1 MNINKI
7 TVDSKTHTLRPYGTC
22 ATAAGT
28 VAKEVTCS
36 DFTLFT
42 NATIIV
48 NFLGANTASAPTLNV
63 NNTGAK
69 TITGFES
76 SSVLSGLCEFMYD
89 GTNWCLLST
98 TKSSSSSSTPSD
110 IPADIDYKNLN
121 STEYVVAATDIDEH
135 FDDVIALHPQQIC
148 IGNPQGLV
156 VAPIVN
162 TGTPESTS
170 KPIQA
175 DVEFNSEDIFIYT
188 GTETLSA
195 SDLIPTG
202 TLQSSGYTDRADYTF
217 NTTLPAYHEVFL
229 VCFAWDLVNGS
240 YILNSNST
248 TSWYKFLDSNRISAI
263 IPDDA
268 GFEEYTSPD
277 SSNVYIKIGRSGSVE
292 NRMELYK
299 EKKVYI
305 YKNHRL
311 HNIDLE
317 SYINS
322 LSSKTRLNSVEYK
335 TCTVT
340 SSNSPASISYYQLCA
355 SHTLD
360 SFIVPLIRGNG
371 TGTSKTATS
380 WPINPKKIFFSK
392 NSYSDNS
399 VIAKEALVSSGS
411 IGARAKYSFNSDLP
425 AYHEVYLKGTYVPS
439 RGFFQLD
446 TTSTTSWYVFV
457 DSSIINASTPDANTW
472 RSKFVSG
479 AYYINIGHSG
489 ATANDLELYEEKPL
503 LYFDGSFLVDGY
515 TANLGSTSGGSTTTE
530 MTPIPLNKNVD
541 YPAFNY
547 DIYQYR
553 LCTSFLNGS
562 IIPLVAGDSQNGVSD
577 TNKTPIS
584 SRFNP
589 EDIFYYSGS
598 STVRAGTNI
607 PANTLYSTYYIP
619 ETRYTF
625 NSTLS
630 AGYEV
635 FLVGTYNSSDNAF
648 QLDTSSNT
656 SWYLFVDPIE
666 TWPIYRQNFTAGKY
680 YIKIGRAGRTA
691 NTMQL
696 YEKKQLL
703 YFNGS
708 WLLNGYTAGLSG
720 SAAAT
725 NQVVTAS
732 SVDSIDTS
740 TLNEGDVA
748 LIV

>member
-22 ATAAGT
+22 TTAAGT
-28 VAKEVTCS
+28 AAKVVSCS

-42 NATIIV
+42 NATVIV
-48 NFLGANTASAPTLNV
+48 KFSNANTTSAPTLNV

-98 TKSSSSSSTPSD
+98 TKSSSTTPSD
-110 IPADIDYKNLN
+110 IPTDIDYKNLN

-148 IGNPQGLV
+148 IGNPQGLAV
-156 VAPIVN
+156 TPIVN
-162 TGTPESTS
+162 TSTPESTS

-175 DVEFNSEDIFIYT
+175 DVEFIPEDIFIYT

-195 SDLIPTG
+195 SDLIPAG

-217 NTTLPAYHEVFL
+217 NTTLPAFHEVFL

-248 TSWYKFLDSNRISAI
+248 TSWYKFLDSNRSNTV
-263 IPDDA
+263 IPDNA

-322 LSSKTRLNSVEYK
+322 LSSKTRLNSAEYK
-335 TCTVT
+335 TYVT
-340 SSNSPASISYYQLCA
+340 HTSNTPASISYYQLCA
-355 SHTLD
+355 SYFTD
-360 SFIVPLIRGNG
+360 GYIVPLIKGSG
-371 TGTSKTATS
+371 TGNNKPATS
-380 WPINPKKIFFSK
+380 WGINPKKIFFSK
-392 NSYSDNS
+392 NSYSANN

-411 IGARAKYSFNSDLP
+411 IGAKAKYSFNSVLP

-457 DSSIINASTPDANTW
+457 DSSILNASTPDINTW

-503 LYFDGSFLVDGY
+503 LYFDGLFLVDGY

-541 YPAFNY
+541 YSAFNY
-547 DIYQYR
+547 SIYQYR
-553 LCTSFLNGS
+553 LCASFLNGS
-562 IIPLVAGDSQNGVSD
+562 VVALVAGDSQNGVSD
-577 TNKTPIS
+577 TNKTPFS
-584 SRFNP
+584 SLFNP

-598 STVRAGTNI
+598 STVSAGTNI
-607 PANTLYSTYYIP
+607 PANKLYSTYYIP

-625 NSTLS
+625 NSTLP
-630 AGYEV
+630 AGYEI
-635 FLVGTYNSSDNAF
+635 FLVGSYNRTSNGF
-648 QLDTSSNT
+648 TLDTSSNT
-656 SWYLFVDPIE
+656 SWYLFVDPTE
-666 TWPIYRQNFTAGKY
+666 TWSLYRQNFTIGKY

-696 YEKKQLL
+696 YERKQLL
-703 YFNGS
+703 YFNGA
-708 WLLNGYTAGLSG
+708 WLLNGYMEGLSG
-720 SAAAT
+720 SATT

-732 SVDSIDTS
+732 SVDDIDTS

>member
-22 ATAAGT
+22 STAAGT
-28 VAKEVTCS
+28 AAKVVSCS

-42 NATIIV
+42 NATVIV
-48 NFLGANTASAPTLNV
+48 KFSNANTASVPTLNV

-76 SSVLSGLCEFMYD
+76 SSVLRGLCEFMYD

-98 TKSSSSSSTPSD
+98 TKSSSTPSD
-110 IPADIDYKNLN
+110 IPTDIDYKNLN
-121 STEYVVAATDIDEH
+121 STEYVVAATNIDER

-148 IGNPQGLV
+148 IGSPQGLV

-162 TGTPESTS
+162 TSTPESTS

-175 DVEFNSEDIFIYT
+175 DAGFIPKDIFIYT

-195 SDLIPTG
+195 SDLIPAG

-217 NTTLPAYHEVFL
+217 NTTLPAFHEVFL
-229 VCFAWDLVNGS
+229 VCFAWNLVNDSS

-248 TSWYKFLDSNRISAI
+248 TSWYKFLDSNRINTV

-305 YKNHRL
+305 YKDHRL

-335 TCTVT
+335 TYVT
-340 SSNSPASISYYQLCA
+340 HSSNTPASISYYQLCA
-355 SHTLD
+355 SYFTD
-360 SFIVPLIRGNG
+360 GYIVPLIKESG
-371 TGTSKTATS
+371 TGTSKSATL
-380 WPINPKKIFFSK
+380 WGINPKKIFFSK
-392 NSYSDNS
+392 KSYSANS
-399 VIAKEALVSSGS
+399 VIAKESLVSSGS

-439 RGFFQLD
+439 RGYFQLD

-457 DSSIINASTPDANTW
+457 DSSILNASSPNVNTW

-503 LYFDGSFLVDGY
+503 LYFDGLFLVDGY
-515 TANLGSTSGGSTTTE
+515 TANLESTSGGSTTTE

-541 YPAFNY
+541 YSAFNY

-553 LCTSFLNGS
+553 LCVSFLTGS
-562 IIPLVAGDSQNGVSD
+562 IVPLVAGDSQNGVSD
-577 TNKTPIS
+577 TNKTPFS
-584 SRFNP
+584 SPFIP

-598 STVRAGTNI
+598 STVSAGTNI

-625 NSTLS
+625 NSTLP
-630 AGYEV
+630 AGYEI
-635 FLVGTYNSSDNAF
+635 FLVGTYKSSNNAF
-648 QLDTSSNT
+648 TLDTSSNT
-656 SWYLFVDPIE
+656 SWYLFVDP
-666 TWPIYRQNFTAGKY
+666 TVTRGPYRSNFTTGKY

-696 YEKKQLL
+696 YERKQLL
-703 YFNGS
+703 YFNGA
-708 WLLNGYTAGLSG
+708 WLLNGYTVSD
-720 SAAAT
+720 SATT
-725 NQVVTAS
+725 N
-732 SVDSIDTS
+732 
-740 TLNEGDVA
+740 
-748 LIV
+748 

>member
-7 TVDSKTHTLRPYGTC
+7 TVDSNTHTLRPYGTC

-28 VAKEVTCS
+28 AAKVVSCS

-42 NATIIV
+42 NATVIV
-48 NFLGANTASAPTLNV
+48 KFSNANTASAPTLDV

-98 TKSSSSSSTPSD
+98 TKSSSTTPSD
-110 IPADIDYKNLN
+110 IPTDIDYKNLN
-121 STEYVVAATDIDEH
+121 STEYVVAATDIDER
-135 FDDVIALHPQQIC
+135 FDNVIALHPQQIC
-148 IGNPQGLV
+148 IGSPQGLV

-162 TGTPESTS
+162 TSTPESTS

-175 DVEFNSEDIFIYT
+175 DIGFIPEDIFIYT

-195 SDLIPTG
+195 SDLIPAG

-217 NTTLPAYHEVFL
+217 NTTLPAFHEVFL

-240 YILNSNST
+240 YVLNSDST
-248 TSWYKFLDSNRISAI
+248 TSWYKFLDSNRINTV
-263 IPDDA
+263 IPNDA

-305 YKNHRL
+305 YKDHRL

-335 TCTVT
+335 TYVT
-340 SSNSPASISYYQLCA
+340 HSSNTPASISYYQLCA
-355 SHTLD
+355 SYFTD
-360 SFIVPLIRGNG
+360 GYIVPLIKGSG
-371 TGTSKTATS
+371 TGTSKPAAS
-380 WPINPKKIFFSK
+380 WGINPKKIFFSK
-392 NSYSDNS
+392 KSYSANS
-399 VIAKEALVSSGS
+399 VITKESLVSSGS

-457 DSSIINASTPDANTW
+457 DSSILNASSPDAATW

-541 YPAFNY
+541 YWAFNY

-553 LCTSFLNGS
+553 LCASFLNGS
-562 IIPLVAGDSQNGVSD
+562 VVALVAGDSQNGVSD
-577 TNKTPIS
+577 TSKVPFS
-584 SRFNP
+584 SLFNP
-589 EDIFYYSGS
+589 EDIYYYSGS
-598 STVRAGTNI
+598 STVSAGTNI

-625 NSTLS
+625 NSTLP
-630 AGYEV
+630 AGYEI
-635 FLVGTYNSSDNAF
+635 FLVGSYNRTSNGF
-648 QLDTSSNT
+648 TLDTSSNT
-656 SWYLFVDPIE
+656 SWYLFVDPTE
-666 TWPIYRQNFTAGKY
+666 TWSLYRQNFTSGKY

-696 YEKKQLL
+696 YERKQLL

-720 SAAAT
+720 SATA

-732 SVDSIDTS
+732 SVDDIDTS

>member
-22 ATAAGT
+22 TTAAGT
-28 VAKEVTCS
+28 TAKVVSCS

-42 NATIIV
+42 NATVIV
-48 NFLGANTASAPTLNV
+48 KFSNANTASAPTLNV
-63 NNTGAK
+63 NGTGAK

-98 TKSSSSSSTPSD
+98 TKSSPSTPSD
-110 IPADIDYKNLN
+110 IPTDIDYKNLN
-121 STEYVVAATDIDEH
+121 STEYVVAAANIDER

-162 TGTPESTS
+162 TSTPESTS
-170 KPIQA
+170 KPIQETA
-175 DVEFNSEDIFIYT
+175 GFLPEDIFIYT

-195 SDLIPTG
+195 SELIPAG
-202 TLQSSGYTDRADYTF
+202 TLQSSGYTDLANYTF

-229 VCFAWDLVNGS
+229 VCDTWGLKDIGS
-240 YILNSNST
+240 YFLNTSST
-248 TSWYKFLDSNRISAI
+248 TSWYKFLDSSRSSKR

-268 GFEEYTSPD
+268 GFEEFTDLD
-277 SSNVYIKIGRSGSVE
+277 SSKVYIKIGRSGSVE
-292 NRMELYK
+292 NRMELYR

-305 YKNHRL
+305 YKDHELFDINP
-311 HNIDLE
+311 E
-317 SYINS
+317 SFLNS
-322 LSSKTRLNSVEYK
+322 KIKLNSVEYK
-335 TCTVT
+335 TYVT
-340 SSNSPASISYYQLCA
+340 NSSNTPAIIDTYDLCA
-355 SHTLD
+355 SCYTD
-360 SFIVPLIRGNG
+360 SFIVPLP
-371 TGTSKTATS
+371 SS
-380 WPINPKKIFFSK
+380 WGINPKKIFFNK
-392 NSYSDNS
+392 KRQYLANS
-399 VIAKEALVSSGS
+399 VIDKEALVSSGRVRVGKS
-411 IGARAKYSFNSDLP
+411 YAFNSDLP
-425 AYHEVYLKGTYVPS
+425 AYHEVYLKGTYNS
-439 RGFFQLD
+439 ERGHFTLD
-446 TTSTTSWYVFV
+446 TSSTTSWYVFV
-457 DSSIINASTPDANTW
+457 DSSIFNASSPNITNW

-489 ATANDLELYEEKPL
+489 TTANDLELYEEKPL
-503 LYFDGSFLVDGY
+503 LYFDGLFLVDGY
-515 TANLGSTSGGSTTTE
+515 TANLGSTSGGGTTTE

-541 YPAFNY
+541 YSAFNY

-562 IIPLVAGDSQNGVSD
+562 VVALVAGDSQNGVSD
-577 TNKTPIS
+577 TSKAPFS
-584 SRFNP
+584 SLFNP
-589 EDIFYYSGS
+589 ENIYYYSGS
-598 STVRAGTNI
+598 STVSAGTNI

-619 ETRYTF
+619 ATRDTF

-635 FLVGTYNSSDNAF
+635 FLVGSYNRTSNGF
-648 QLDTSSNT
+648 TLDTSSNT
-656 SWYLFVDPIE
+656 SWYLFVDPTE
-666 TWPIYRQNFTAGKY
+666 TWSLYRQNFTSGKY

-696 YEKKQLL
+696 YERKQLL
-703 YFNGS
+703 YFNGM

-720 SAAAT
+720 GSATA
-725 NQVVTAS
+725 NRVITAS
-732 SVDSIDTS
+732 SVDNIDTS

>member
-22 ATAAGT
+22 TTAAGT
-28 VAKEVTCS
+28 AAKVVSCS

-42 NATIIV
+42 NATVIV
-48 NFLGANTASAPTLNV
+48 KFSNANTASVPTLNV

-76 SSVLSGLCEFMYD
+76 SSVLRGLCEFMYD

-98 TKSSSSSSTPSD
+98 TKSSSSTPSD
-110 IPADIDYKNLN
+110 IPTDIDYKNLN
-121 STEYVVAATDIDEH
+121 STEYVVAATSIDER

-148 IGNPQGLV
+148 IGSPQGLV

-162 TGTPESTS
+162 TSTPESTS

-175 DVEFNSEDIFIYT
+175 DAGFIPKDIFIYT

-195 SDLIPTG
+195 SDLIPAG

-217 NTTLPAYHEVFL
+217 NTTLPAFHEVFL
-229 VCFAWDLVNGS
+229 VCFAWNLVNDSS

-248 TSWYKFLDSNRISAI
+248 TSWYKFLDSNRINTV
-263 IPDDA
+263 IPDNA

-305 YKNHRL
+305 YKDHRL

-335 TCTVT
+335 TYVT
-340 SSNSPASISYYQLCA
+340 HSSNTPASISYYQLCA
-355 SHTLD
+355 SYFTD
-360 SFIVPLIRGNG
+360 SYIVPLIKESG
-371 TGTSKTATS
+371 TGTSKSATL
-380 WPINPKKIFFSK
+380 WGINPKKIFFSK
-392 NSYSDNS
+392 KSYSANS
-399 VIAKEALVSSGS
+399 VIAKESLVSSGS

-439 RGFFQLD
+439 RGYFQLD

-457 DSSIINASTPDANTW
+457 DSSILNASSPNVNTW

-503 LYFDGSFLVDGY
+503 LYFDGLFLVDGY
-515 TANLGSTSGGSTTTE
+515 TANLESTSGGSTTTE

-541 YPAFNY
+541 YSAFNY

-553 LCTSFLNGS
+553 LCASFLNGS

-584 SRFNP
+584 SPFNP

-598 STVRAGTNI
+598 STVSAGTNI

-625 NSTLS
+625 NSTLP

-635 FLVGTYNSSDNAF
+635 FLVGSYDRASNGFT
-648 QLDTSSNT
+648 LDTSSNT
-656 SWYLFVDPIE
+656 SWYLFVDPTL
-666 TWPIYRQNFTAGKY
+666 TWSLYRQNFTTSKY

-696 YEKKQLL
+696 YERKQLL
-703 YFNGS
+703 YFNGTR
-708 WLLNGYTAGLSG
+708 LLNGYTVSG
-720 SAAAT
+720 ST
-725 NQVVTAS
+725 TA
-732 SVDSIDTS
+732 
-740 TLNEGDVA
+740 N
-748 LIV
+748 

>member
-22 ATAAGT
+22 DTAAGT
-28 VAKEVTCS
+28 TAKVVSCS

-42 NATIIV
+42 NATVIV
-48 NFLGANTASAPTLNV
+48 KFSNANTASAPTLNV

-98 TKSSSSSSTPSD
+98 TKTGGNLPT
-110 IPADIDYKNLN
+110 DIDYKNLN
-121 STEYVVAATDIDEH
+121 STEYVVAAADIDER

-148 IGNPQGLV
+148 IGSPQGLG
-156 VAPIVN
+156 VAPIAN
-162 TGTPESTS
+162 TSTPESTS
-170 KPIQA
+170 KPIQETA
-175 DVEFNSEDIFIYT
+175 GFLPEDIFIYT
-188 GTETLSA
+188 GTEVLSA
-195 SDLIPTG
+195 SELIPAG

-217 NTTLPAYHEVFL
+217 NTTLPAFHEVFL

-240 YILNSNST
+240 YILNSDST
-248 TSWYKFLDSNRISAI
+248 TSWYKFLDSNRINTV

-305 YKNHRL
+305 YKDHRL

-335 TCTVT
+335 TYVIH
-340 SSNSPASISYYQLCA
+340 SSNTPASISYYQLCA
-355 SHTLD
+355 SYFTD
-360 SFIVPLIRGNG
+360 GYIVPLIKESG
-371 TGTSKTATS
+371 TGTSKPAAS
-380 WPINPKKIFFSK
+380 WGINPKKIFFSK
-392 NSYSDNS
+392 KSYSANS
-399 VIAKEALVSSGS
+399 VIAKESLVSSGS

-457 DSSIINASTPDANTW
+457 DSSILNASSPDVNTW
-472 RSKFVSG
+472 RSKFVKG

-503 LYFDGSFLVDGY
+503 LYFDGLFLVDGY
-515 TANLGSTSGGSTTTE
+515 TAGLGSTSGGSTTTE

-541 YPAFNY
+541 YSAFNY

-553 LCTSFLNGS
+553 LCASFLNDS
-562 IIPLVAGDSQNGVSD
+562 VVALVEGDPQNGVSD
-577 TNKTPIS
+577 TSKAPFS
-584 SRFNP
+584 SLFNP

-598 STVRAGTNI
+598 STVSAGTNI

-635 FLVGTYNSSDNAF
+635 FLVGTYNSSNNAF
-648 QLDTSSNT
+648 QLDTSNST
-656 SWYLFVDPIE
+656 SWYLFVDPTE
-666 TWPIYRQNFTAGKY
+666 TWPLYRQNFTAGKY

-740 TLNEGDVA
+740 TLKEGDVA

>member
-7 TVDSKTHTLRPYGTC
+7 TVDSNTHTLRPYGTC

-28 VAKEVTCS
+28 AMKEVTCS
-36 DFTLFT
+36 DFTLYT

-48 NFLGANTASAPTLNV
+48 KFLDTNTVAAPTLNV
-63 NNTGAK
+63 NGTGAK

-98 TKSSSSSSTPSD
+98 TKSSSSSSTTPSD
-110 IPADIDYKNLN
+110 IPTDIDYKNLN

-148 IGNPQGLV
+148 IGNPQGLAV
-156 VAPIVN
+156 TPIVN
-162 TGTPESTS
+162 TSTPESTS

-175 DVEFNSEDIFIYT
+175 DVEFNPEDIFIYT

-195 SDLIPTG
+195 SDLIPAG

-217 NTTLPAYHEVFL
+217 NTTLPAFHEVYL

-240 YILNSNST
+240 YILNSDST
-248 TSWYKFLDSNRISAI
+248 TSWYKFLDSNRISTV

-305 YKNHRL
+305 YKDHRL

-335 TCTVT
+335 TYVT
-340 SSNSPASISYYQLCA
+340 HSSNTPAVISYYELCA
-355 SHTLD
+355 SYFTD
-360 SFIVPLIRGNG
+360 GYIVPLIKSSG
-371 TGTSKTATS
+371 TGTNKPATS
-380 WPINPKKIFFSK
+380 WGINPKKIFFSK
-392 NSYSDNS
+392 KSYSANS
-399 VIAKEALVSSGS
+399 VIAKESLVSSGS

-457 DSSIINASTPDANTW
+457 DSSILNASTPNVNTW

-503 LYFDGSFLVDGY
+503 LYFDGLFLVDGY

-541 YPAFNY
+541 YWAFNY

-553 LCTSFLNGS
+553 LCASHSNGS
-562 IIPLVAGDSQNGVSD
+562 IIPLVGQGDIND
-577 TNKTPIS
+577 TTKTPCS
-584 SRFNP
+584 FPFNP
-589 EDIFYYSGS
+589 EDIYYYN
-598 STVRAGTNI
+598 GTLAISAFDVI
-607 PANTLYSTYYIP
+607 PNNTLYSTYYIP
-619 ETRYTF
+619 EVRYTF
-625 NSTLS
+625 NSSLTS
-630 AGYEV
+630 DMEI
-635 FLVGTYNSSDNAF
+635 FLVGTYNSSNNLF
-648 QLDTSSNT
+648 QLDTSSAT
-656 SWYLFVDPIE
+656 SWYLVADP
-666 TWPIYRQNFTAGKY
+666 RQVSWSSYISVFTAGKY
-680 YIKIGRAGRTA
+680 YIKIGRTGWTN

-703 YFNGS
+703 YCNGS
-708 WLLNGYTAGLSG
+708 YLLNGYTAGLSG
-720 SAAAT
+720 GSATA
-725 NQVVTAS
+725 NHVVTAS
-732 SVDSIDTS
+732 SVDDINTS

>member
-48 NFLGANTASAPTLNV
+48 KFLDANTASAPTLNV

-98 TKSSSSSSTPSD
+98 TKSSSSSSTTPSD
-110 IPADIDYKNLN
+110 IPTDIDYKNLN
-121 STEYVVAATDIDEH
+121 STEYVVAATDIDER

-148 IGNPQGLV
+148 IGSPQGLGI
-156 VAPIVN
+156 APIAN
-162 TGTPESTS
+162 TSTPESTS

-175 DVEFNSEDIFIYT
+175 DAIFRPEDIFIYT

-195 SDLIPTG
+195 SDIIPSG
-202 TLQSSGYTDRADYTF
+202 TLQSSGYTDHANYTF
-217 NTTLPAYHEVFL
+217 NTTLPVFHEVFL
-229 VCFAWDLVNGS
+229 VCDDWSSDMFNTYSLSGS
-240 YILNSNST
+240 SATDWYI
-248 TSWYKFLDSNRISAI
+248 FLDSNRSSTI
-263 IPDDA
+263 IPDNA
-268 GFEEYTSPD
+268 GFEEYTTPGFSK
-277 SSNVYIKIGRSGSVE
+277 VYIKIGRSGAVE
-292 NRMELYK
+292 NRMELFK
-299 EKKVYI
+299 EKRVYI
-305 YKNHRL
+305 YKNHKL
-311 HNIDLE
+311 FDINTE
-317 SYINS
+317 SFLNS
-322 LSSKTRLNSVEYK
+322 KIKLNSVEYK
-335 TCTVT
+335 TYATH
-340 SSNSPASISYYQLCA
+340 SSNTPAIIDTYDLCA
-355 SHTLD
+355 SCYTD
-360 SFIVPLIRGNG
+360 SFIVPLP
-371 TGTSKTATS
+371 SS
-380 WPINPKKIFFSK
+380 WGINPKKIFFNK
-392 NSYSDNS
+392 KQQYLANS
-399 VIAKEALVSSGS
+399 VIDKEALVSSGRVRVGKS
-411 IGARAKYSFNSDLP
+411 YAFNSDLP
-425 AYHEVYLKGTYVPS
+425 AYHEVYLKGTYDS
-439 RGFFQLD
+439 ERGSFTLD
-446 TTSTTSWYVFV
+446 TSSTTSWYVFV
-457 DSSIINASTPDANTW
+457 DSSIFNASSPNITNW

-489 ATANDLELYEEKPL
+489 ATVNDLELYEEKPL

-530 MTPIPLNKNVD
+530 MTPIPLNKNVN
-541 YPAFNY
+541 YSAFNY

-553 LCTSFLNGS
+553 LCASFLNGS

-577 TNKTPIS
+577 KNKTPIS
-584 SRFNP
+584 SLFNP

-607 PANTLYSTYYIP
+607 PANKLYSTYYIP

-625 NSTLS
+625 NSTLP

-635 FLVGTYNSSDNAF
+635 FLVGSYNRASNGF
-648 QLDTSSNT
+648 TLDTSSNT
-656 SWYLFVDPIE
+656 SWYLFVDPTE
-666 TWPIYRQNFTAGKY
+666 TWSPYKSNFTTSKY

-696 YEKKQLL
+696 YERKQLL
-703 YFNGS
+703 YFNGM
-708 WLLNGYTAGLSG
+708 WLLNGYTVSG
-720 SAAAT
+720 ST
-725 NQVVTAS
+725 TA
-732 SVDSIDTS
+732 
-740 TLNEGDVA
+740 N
-748 LIV
+748 

>member
-7 TVDSKTHTLRPYGTC
+7 TVDSNTHTLRPYGTC

-28 VAKEVTCS
+28 AMKEVTCS

-42 NATIIV
+42 NATVIV
-48 NFLGANTASAPTLNV
+48 KFSNANTASAPTLNV
-63 NNTGAK
+63 NGTGAK

-98 TKSSSSSSTPSD
+98 TKSSSTTPSD
-110 IPADIDYKNLN
+110 IPTDIDYKNLN
-121 STEYVVAATDIDEH
+121 STEYVVAATNIDER

-148 IGNPQGLV
+148 ICNTQGFA

-162 TGTPESTS
+162 TSTPESTS

-175 DVEFNSEDIFIYT
+175 DVAFIPENIFIYT
-188 GTETLSA
+188 GTGELTAGDMIS
-195 SDLIPTG
+195 PG
-202 TLQSSGYTDRADYTF
+202 ELQSSGYTDHANYTF

-229 VCFAWDLVNGS
+229 VCSAWDLGHSN
-240 YILNSNST
+240 YMLNSDST
-248 TSWYKFLDSNRISAI
+248 TSWYKFVDSTRGSFLLS
-263 IPDDA
+263 DDD
-268 GFEEYTSPD
+268 GFEEFTD
-277 SSNVYIKIGRSGSVE
+277 FASSNVYIRIGRSGSVE

-305 YKNHRL
+305 YKDRCL
-311 HNIDLE
+311 HNIDVKTF
-317 SYINS
+317 IDS
-322 LSSKTRLNSVEYK
+322 LNNKNRFNNAEYK
-335 TCTVT
+335 TYVT
-340 SSNSPASISYYQLCA
+340 HSSNTPASISYYQLCA
-355 SHTLD
+355 SYFTD
-360 SFIVPLIRGNG
+360 GYIVPLIKGSG
-371 TGTSKTATS
+371 TGTNKPATS
-380 WPINPKKIFFSK
+380 WGINPKKIFFSK
-392 NSYSDNS
+392 NSYSANS

-411 IGARAKYSFNSDLP
+411 IGAKAKYSFNSDLP

-457 DSSIINASTPDANTW
+457 DSSILNASTPNVNTW

-541 YPAFNY
+541 YSTFNY

-553 LCTSFLNGS
+553 LCASFLNGS

-577 TNKTPIS
+577 TNKTPFS
-584 SRFNP
+584 SLFNP
-589 EDIFYYSGS
+589 EDIFYYSES
-598 STVRAGTNI
+598 STVSAGTNI

-625 NSTLS
+625 NSTLPV
-630 AGYEV
+630 GYEV
-635 FLVGTYNSSDNAF
+635 FLVGTYNSSNNAF
-648 QLDTSSNT
+648 QLDTSNST
-656 SWYLFVDPIE
+656 SWYLFVDPTE
-666 TWPIYRQNFTAGKY
+666 TWPLYRQNFTSGKY

-740 TLNEGDVA
+740 TLKEGDVA

>member
-22 ATAAGT
+22 DTAAGT
-28 VAKEVTCS
+28 AAKVVSCS

-42 NATIIV
+42 NATVIV
-48 NFLGANTASAPTLNV
+48 KFSNANTASAPTLNV

-98 TKSSSSSSTPSD
+98 TKTGGDLPT
-110 IPADIDYKNLN
+110 DIDYKNLN
-121 STEYVVAATDIDEH
+121 STEYVVAAADIDER
-135 FDDVIALHPQQIC
+135 FDDVVALHPQQIC
-148 IGNPQGLV
+148 IGSPQGLG
-156 VAPIVN
+156 VAPIAN
-162 TGTPESTS
+162 TSTPESTS
-170 KPIQA
+170 KPIQETA
-175 DVEFNSEDIFIYT
+175 GFLPEDIFIYT
-188 GTETLSA
+188 GTEVLSA
-195 SDLIPTG
+195 SELIPAG

-217 NTTLPAYHEVFL
+217 NTTLPAFHEVFL

-240 YILNSNST
+240 YILNSDST
-248 TSWYKFLDSNRISAI
+248 TSWYKFLDSNRINTV

-311 HNIDLE
+311 HNIDVKTF
-317 SYINS
+317 IDS
-322 LSSKTRLNSVEYK
+322 LNNKNRFNKVEYK

-340 SSNSPASISYYQLCA
+340 SSDSPASISYYQLCA

-392 NSYSDNS
+392 FSCSTNS
-399 VIAKEALVSSGS
+399 VIAKESLISSGS
-411 IGARAKYSFNSDLP
+411 IGAVAKYSFNSDLP
-425 AYHEVYLKGTYVPS
+425 AYHEVYLKGTYNS
-439 RGFFQLD
+439 ERGYFTLD
-446 TTSTTSWYVFV
+446 TSSTTSWYVFV
-457 DSSIINASTPDANTW
+457 DSSIFNASSPSITNW

-489 ATANDLELYEEKPL
+489 ATVNDLELYEEKPL
-503 LYFDGSFLVDGY
+503 LYFDGLFLVDGY

-541 YPAFNY
+541 YSAFNY

-553 LCTSFLNGS
+553 LCTSFLNDS
-562 IIPLVAGDSQNGVSD
+562 VVALVEGDPQNGVSD
-577 TNKTPIS
+577 TSKAPFS
-584 SRFNP
+584 SLFNP

-598 STVRAGTNI
+598 STVSAGTNI

-635 FLVGTYNSSDNAF
+635 FLVGTYNSSNNAF
-648 QLDTSSNT
+648 QLDTSNST
-656 SWYLFVDPIE
+656 SWYLFVDPTE
-666 TWPIYRQNFTAGKY
+666 TWPLYRQNFTAGKY

-740 TLNEGDVA
+740 TLKEGDVA